1 MPLPIAKFLR
11 QHKEELLFAFAI
23 VMLIVTSWIAWNYY
37 DIKVFMEWA
46 KIAENENI
54 LRIYSDARKA
64 GYMPLVPIVFILT
77 YMISKALIVFIINLA
92 NIASS
97 TFYIDSMK
105 ILMRIPLMLAIALT
119 GYILY
124 KKEGWKVAKWWI
136 FGIPVWIVYL
146 AYQFDPLMV
155 LFMVLGAY
163 SFVEKKYDR
172 AGLFWGLGTAL
183 KFVPIIL
190 VPLAFKVLRHRKREL
205 GKFLLFFVTP
215 IVTIS
220 LPFLMYNPVL
230 MIKKVLEFHASR
242 YPQMLSLFNV
252 PMLISNYEFAYAN
265 ILSWIW
271 IPIFILIYV
280 YILIRADIKE
290 GNKETIFKVIGS
302 LVLAFI
308 IFNKVQNP
316 QYILWAYPFIAY
328 VLSRKE
334 KNILKYVLLLATLM
348 GSLIYPLLYYFPPAV
363 LDKEII
369 IEEDM
374 TPYNAKELLLM
385 SFEGSAKFIVENTI
399 AFFRT
404 YFYDLM
410 EYLYTHFN
418 ILGAFTVLIHN
429 ILLVTI
435 LCNFIPR
442 PTNIVGLNRQVLSK
456 ILKRLK
462 M

>member
-1 MPLPIAKFLR
+1 
-11 QHKEELLFAFAI
+11 LFAFAI
-23 VMLIVTSWIAWNYY
+23 VMLIATSWIAWNYY
-37 DIKVFMEWA
+37 DIEVFMEWA
-46 KIAENENI
+46 KIAENKNI

-77 YMISKALIVFIINLA
+77 YMISKALIIFIINLA
-92 NIASS
+92 NIATS

-280 YILIRADIKE
+280 YILVKADIRE
-290 GNKETIFKVIGS
+290 GDKETIFKVIGS

-316 QYILWAYPFIAY
+316 QYILWAYPFITY

-334 KNILKYVLLLATLM
+334 KNILKYVLLLATLT

-374 TPYNAKELLLM
+374 APYNAKELLLM

-404 YFYDLM
+404 YFYELM

-429 ILLVTI
+429 ILLIMI
-435 LCNFIPR
+435 LCNFIPK
-442 PTNIVGLNRQVLSK
+442 PTNIMELDRQVLSK

>member
-1 MPLPIAKFLR
+1 MPLPIAKFLK
-11 QHKEELLFAFAI
+11 QHKEELLFGFAI

-46 KIAENENI
+46 KIAENKNI
-54 LRIYSDARKA
+54 LSIYSDARKA

-77 YMISKALIVFIINLA
+77 YIISKALIAFIINLA

-97 TFYIDSMK
+97 TFYIDFMK
-105 ILMRIPLMLAIALT
+105 LLMRIPLMLAIALT

-163 SFVEKKYDR
+163 SFVERKYDK

-190 VPLAFKVLRHRKREL
+190 VPLAFKVLRHRRKEL
-205 GKFLLFFVTP
+205 GKFLLFFITP
-215 IVTIS
+215 IIAIS
-220 LPFLMYNPVL
+220 LPFLIYNPVL

-271 IPIFILIYV
+271 IPIFILIYIF
-280 YILIRADIKE
+280 ILVKADIRE
-290 GNKETIFKVIGS
+290 GNKEAIFKVIGS

-316 QYILWAYPFIAY
+316 QYILWAYPFITY
-328 VLSRKE
+328 TLSRKE
-334 KNILKYVLLLATLM
+334 KNIFKYVLLLATLT

-363 LDKEII
+363 LDEEII

-385 SFEGSAKFIVENTI
+385 SFEGSAKFIVENII
-399 AFFRT
+399 AFFRVR
-404 YFYDLM
+404 FYELM

-418 ILGAFTVLIHN
+418 ILGALTVLVHN
-429 ILLVTI
+429 VLLIVL
-435 LCNFIPR
+435 LCNFIPKPITTLR
-442 PTNIVGLNRQVLSK
+442 LDRQVLLRV
-456 ILKRLK
+456 LKRLR